1 MKPFAFFF
9 LQGAM
14 GNQSALFVG
23 TLIIE
28 YQVIATPGKGKKKS
42 KFSAGGLDI
51 RLQFWPRG
59 VIGQHA
65 ALSMLRLPDRCR
77 SGSPGNSVFS

>member
-28 YQVIATPGKGKKKS
+28 YQVIATPGKGKKKVNS
-42 KFSAGGLDI
+42 LRADLISACSFG
-51 RLQFWPRG
+51 P
-59 VIGQHA
+59 V
-65 ALSMLRLPDRCR
+65 
-77 SGSPGNSVFS
+77 V